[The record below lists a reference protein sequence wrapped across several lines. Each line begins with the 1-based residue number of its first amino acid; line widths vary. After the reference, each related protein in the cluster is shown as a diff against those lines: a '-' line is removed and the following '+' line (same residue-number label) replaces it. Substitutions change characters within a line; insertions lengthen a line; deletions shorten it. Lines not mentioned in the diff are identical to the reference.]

1 MKFPCLILL
10 SAAVFIAAGGLS
22 SGQNIEPVSGSQ
34 IGWAS
39 QAFATNYM
47 ADGVTTFEQAG
58 QSIYFQLGT
67 FTQGF
72 DPSTATPDQW
82 AANWLVLQGTDG
94 SPQVVYNND
103 DQQFIQTSTL
113 SSNAT
118 PFAEGG
124 QAYIWGF
131 TSKDVTPTS
140 QWILLAAPTW
150 KWPNAGALQ
159 SATFSVSDA
168 TPQNAIMGSV
178 NPAGGGYHMQ
188 LEYVVVPEPSAS
200 LLAAAAFGLVWRR
213 RR

>member
-1 MKFPCLILL
+1 MKIPRHCLLF
-10 SAAVFIAAGGLS
+10 AAVSITAGGLS
-22 SGQNIEPVSGSQ
+22 SAQNIEPVSGSQ

-47 ADGVTTFEQAG
+47 ADGVTTFEQSG
-58 QSIYFQLGT
+58 QEIYFQLGT

-82 AANWLVLQGTDG
+82 AANWLVVQGTDG
-94 SPQVVYNND
+94 SPQVVYNKD

-124 QAYIWGF
+124 QAYIWGY
-131 TSKDVTPTS
+131 TSKSVSPTS
-140 QWILLAAPTW
+140 QWILIAAPAW

-168 TPQNAIMGSV
+168 LTQHAIMGSV
-178 NPAGGGYHMQ
+178 NSGGSHMQ
-188 LEYVVVPEPSAS
+188 LEYVVIPEPSSS
-200 LLAAAAFGLVWRR
+200 LLGVAVLGLVWRR